1 MNPYESPYMVMSYDM
16 RRLLGYVMVDNKVV
30 QDCVIRNGVPF
41 TYTVG
46 GDGVAHSVDLTVYN
60 PVNEPGLLCLRVLT
74 FSAEAEQ
81 KAITTLSYLTQATP
95 EAQQMQLCRNS
106 PILCL

>member
-41 TYTVG
+41 THT
-46 GDGVAHSVDLTVYN
+46 
-60 PVNEPGLLCLRVLT
+60 
-74 FSAEAEQ
+74 
-81 KAITTLSYLTQATP
+81 ATP